1 MWLLAAFLA
10 IPLIEIALFIQVG
23 GWIGLWPTLAI
34 VVATAIAGTWAVRS
48 QGQATMADLRRR
60 FDTLS
65 DPSEPLAHGAMIIF
79 AGALLLTPGFFT
91 DAVGLSLMVPDVRR
105 AVMRFLAR
113 RIEVQRFRMGPEPQ
127 GPHRPHGRRE
137 DVIDGDW
144 ERVDPAQAE
153 PEHEAGPPPKRP
165 THRGSG
171 WTQH

>member
-1 MWLLAAFLA
+1 MWLLIAFLA
-10 IPLIEIALFIQVG
+10 VPLIEIALFIQVG

-34 VVATAIAGTWAVRS
+34 VVGTAFAGTWAVRS
-48 QGQATMADLRRR
+48 QGRATMTDLRRR

-91 DAVGLSLMVPDVRR
+91 DAVGLSLMVPEVRR

-113 RIEVQRFRMGPEPQ
+113 RIEVQRFQMGPGADAPRRP
-127 GPHRPHGRRE
+127 GPEGE
-137 DVIDGDW
+137 TVIDGDW
-144 ERVDPAQAE
+144 ERVDPAQAD
-153 PEHEAGPPPKRP
+153 PDAPPPPKRP